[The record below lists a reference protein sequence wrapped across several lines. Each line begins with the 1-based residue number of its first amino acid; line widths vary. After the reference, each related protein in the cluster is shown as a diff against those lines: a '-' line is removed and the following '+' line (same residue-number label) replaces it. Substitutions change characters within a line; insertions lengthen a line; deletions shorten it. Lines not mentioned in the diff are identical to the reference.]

1 MAHEPQ
7 VLDHEYDGIQEFDN
21 PTPGW
26 WHALFWLFIVFGFF
40 YVTMDFS
47 SSPLLPGYKDRYD
60 DAVLAATMKKFETL
74 GNLEPTAVTFAS
86 FTKSEEWMNYSASTF
101 RSNCASCHGP
111 DGGGVVGPNLTDEFG
126 KNIRTIEDIYTVI
139 EKGAAGGAMPAWGA
153 RFHPNDLVLLTS
165 YVASLR
171 GKSPMI
177 SKAPEGEPMEAWPDA
192 PAPVFEDEGQPGG
205 R

>member
-26 WHALFWLFIVFGFF
+26 WHALFWLFIVFSFF
-40 YVTMDFS
+40 YVMMDFS
-47 SSPLLPGYKDRYD
+47 SSPLLPGYKDRYNS
-60 DAVLAATMKKFETL
+60 AVLAATMKKFETL
-74 GNLEPTAVTFAS
+74 GDLEPTAMTFAS
-86 FTKSEEWMNYSASTF
+86 YTKSDEWMNYAASTF
-101 RSNCASCHGP
+101 KSNCASCHGP
-111 DGGGVVGPNLTDEFG
+111 DGGGVVGPNLTDEYG

-171 GKSPMI
+171 GTSPMI
-177 SKAPEGEPMEAWPDA
+177 GKAPEGEPMEAWPDV
-192 PAPVFEDEGQPGG
+192 PAPVFDEP

>member
-1 MAHEPQ
+1 MPHDPQ

-26 WHALFWLFIVFGFF
+26 WHALFWLFIVFSFF
-40 YVTMDFS
+40 YVMMDFS
-47 SSPLLPGYKDRYD
+47 ASPFLPGHRAKYER
-60 DAVLAATMKKFETL
+60 AVLAATMKKFETL
-74 GNLEPTAVTFAS
+74 GDLTPDAMTFAS
-86 FTKSEEWMNYSASTF
+86 HAKSDEWMNYAASTF

-126 KNIRTIEDIYTVI
+126 KNIKTIEDIYAVI
-139 EKGAAGGAMPAWGA
+139 DKGAAGGAMPAWGQ

-171 GKSPMI
+171 GKTPMI
-177 SKAPEGEPMEAWPDA
+177 GKAPEGAQMDAWPDG
-192 PAPVFEDEGQPGG
+192 PAPVVSEGQ
-205 R
+205 

>member
-1 MAHEPQ
+1 MPHDPQ

-26 WHALFWLFIVFGFF
+26 WHALFWLFIVFSFF
-40 YVTMDFS
+40 YVMMDFS
-47 SSPLLPGYKDRYD
+47 ASPFLPGHRAKYER
-60 DAVLAATMKKFETL
+60 AVLAATIKKFETL
-74 GNLEPTAVTFAS
+74 GDLTPEAMTFAS
-86 FTKSEEWMNYSASTF
+86 YAKSDEWMNYAASTF

-126 KNIRTIEDIYTVI
+126 KNIKTIEDIYAVI
-139 EKGAAGGAMPAWGA
+139 DKGAAGGAMPAWGQ

-171 GKSPMI
+171 GKTPMI
-177 SKAPEGEPMEAWPDA
+177 GKAPEGEQMEAWPDA
-192 PAPVFEDEGQPGG
+192 PAPVVSEGQ
-205 R
+205 